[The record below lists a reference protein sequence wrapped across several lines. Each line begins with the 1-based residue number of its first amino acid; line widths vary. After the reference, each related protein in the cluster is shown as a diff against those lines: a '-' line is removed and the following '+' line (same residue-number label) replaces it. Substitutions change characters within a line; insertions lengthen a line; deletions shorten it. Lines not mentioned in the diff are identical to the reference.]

1 MTQRTALR
9 LHPVPADPVPVL
21 NAISDAVAT
30 CEAYSRTARE
40 FAELGDVR
48 GMLYAVRC
56 ASAAILS
63 AADLAGEL
71 RPSRQNGGQQA

>member
-1 MTQRTALR
+1 M
-9 LHPVPADPVPVL
+9 PVL

-30 CEAYSRTARE
+30 CEAYSRTAGE
-40 FAELGDVR
+40 FAALGDVK
-48 GMLYAVRC
+48 GLVYAVRC